1 MIEETRKN
9 LKVNRD
15 VSLSEVSDLSLL
27 REAQREIEIKENKL
41 EFQAAKPDKEV
52 SNE

>member
-9 LKVNRD
+9 LKVNRE
-15 VSLSEVSDLSLL
+15 VPLSEVADLSIL
-27 REAQREIEIKENKL
+27 RDAQREMGIKEKSGFH
-41 EFQAAKPDKEV
+41 EAKPDKEV